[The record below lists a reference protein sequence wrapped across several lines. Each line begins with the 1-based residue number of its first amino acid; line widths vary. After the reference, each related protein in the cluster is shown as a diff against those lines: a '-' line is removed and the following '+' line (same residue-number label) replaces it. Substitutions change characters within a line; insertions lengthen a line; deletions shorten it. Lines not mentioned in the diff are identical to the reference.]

1 MLEFQKDIA
10 EIIDENVKFQMIQ
23 EDSSD
28 QDSERLTALKSL
40 KRAINLE
47 IKKNLEKQMMRL
59 SGEVDASPKP
69 SEEDLLKLLAQEEEA
84 ASQIIQSDV
93 EIEALNAKTAA
104 RNAIIQRDVEIEA
117 LNAKTD
123 AKNDIEE
130 EKQAPQTENRINYPH
145 IFSRPLPCHWFDSNF
160 IKKAEIF
167 EKLQNLD
174 HDEVKEKLINLMKW
188 GLLDQAEF
196 FQFFHTPS
204 QE

>member
-1 MLEFQKDIA
+1 
-10 EIIDENVKFQMIQ
+10 MITL
-23 EDSSD
+23 SS
-28 QDSERLTALKSL
+28 
-40 KRAINLE
+40 
-47 IKKNLEKQMMRL
+47 
-59 SGEVDASPKP
+59 EVDTSPKP
-69 SEEDLLKLLAQEEEA
+69 SEEDLNKLFAEVNE
-84 ASQIIQSDV
+84 IIQSDV
-93 EIEALNAKTAA
+93 EIEALNAETAA

-117 LNAKTD
+117 LNAKTA

-130 EKQAPQTENRINYPH
+130 EKQTQTENRINYPH

-160 IKKAEIF
+160 IKKAETF

-174 HDEVKEKLINLMKW
+174 HDEVKEKLINLMKL